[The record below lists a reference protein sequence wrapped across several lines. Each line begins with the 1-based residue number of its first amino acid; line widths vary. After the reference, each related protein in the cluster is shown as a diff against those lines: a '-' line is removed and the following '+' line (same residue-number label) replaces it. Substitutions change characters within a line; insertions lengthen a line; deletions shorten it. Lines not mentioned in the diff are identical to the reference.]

1 VIAAAA
7 AIAAC
12 APGGLGGGAG
22 FLGGGTGGGTGGASS
37 VATQLL
43 GSWRNT
49 RIVATGGDTI
59 ITETV
64 WTFSAGGS
72 CSKAVSQT
80 SVSTGNEF
88 FFPTQSC
95 AYTVGGSSVTVTFAG
110 SSVPTTFSV
119 AFSSGT
125 LILDGFPFQRIG

>member
-1 VIAAAA
+1 MAAGAVT
-7 AIAAC
+7 AAC
-12 APGGLGGGAG
+12 PPGGLGGGPG
-22 FLGGGTGGGTGGASS
+22 FLGGGTGGGTP

-49 RIVATGGDTI
+49 RVVLSGGDTI

-80 SVSTGNEF
+80 FVSTGNEF
-88 FFPTQSC
+88 FFPTQTC

>member
-1 VIAAAA
+1 MIAAAA
-7 AIAAC
+7 ASAGC
-12 APGGLGGGAG
+12 APGGLGGGTG
-22 FLGGGTGGGTGGASS
+22 FLGGGTGGGTGGGSQL
-37 VATQLL
+37 ATQLL

-49 RIVATGGDTI
+49 RIVASSGDTI

-88 FFPTQSC
+88 VFPTQSC
-95 AYTVGGSSVTVTFAG
+95 AYTVGGSSITVTFSG

-119 AFSSGT
+119 SFSSGA